1 MDLLLVL
8 QQGYI
13 FRQRFLKNKRLF
25 YFIFTVFFFSSFSLE
40 LKMLPIA
47 LKIREHIPAIMIFFC
62 IMVGK
67 LKKLQS
73 IYFLHEKTLLY

>member
-13 FRQRFLKNKRLF
+13 FRQRLKKKSAFSILSLQF
-25 YFIFTVFFFSSFSLE
+25 FFFSSFSLE

-47 LKIREHIPAIMIFFC
+47 LKIRENILAVMIFFC
-62 IMVGK
+62 IMMGK
-67 LKKLQS
+67 LKKL
-73 IYFLHEKTLLY
+73 